1 MYNAPHVSCDG
12 CWLSL
17 RAFSSDRNENE
28 WGHCR
33 LDVAVDDGVL
43 EVGVQ
48 LGIRTIPMMV
58 D

>member
-1 MYNAPHVSCDG
+1 VSCDG